1 MTSNYQTATHDASGT
16 AQKWHILTILG
27 HPRTP
32 CNNTFF
38 VKNRHRFFENSLIHI
53 FGPGFESKLDP
64 QNIYFLFFL
73 KIKNVHRFCDFHQ
86 FWRHSLERR
95 SLGPKDQTFDISL
108 SNFVQ
113 FFGFWSILINF
124 RPFLTKFW
132 PFFDQ
137 KQTQKWGKLALFKVP
152 GGTFKKTWTGF
163 IFWLGPQKLTTK
175 TDQISTKN
183 ADF

>member
-53 FGPGFESKLDP
+53 FDPGFESKLDP
-64 QNIYFLFFL
+64 QNIYFLFFF
-73 KIKNVHRFCDFHQ
+73 KIKNVHRFGDFHQ
-86 FWRHSLERR
+86 FWYNSLERR

-124 RPFLTKFW
+124 RPF
-132 PFFDQ
+132 FDQ
-137 KQTQKWGKLALFKVP
+137 ILTNFRPKTDPKWGKLALFKVP

>member
-73 KIKNVHRFCDFHQ
+73 KNKKCSPVLRFSPILETQPGTPLSWSEGPNFWHFLIKFCTIFRF
-86 FWRHSLERR
+86 
-95 SLGPKDQTFDISL
+95 
-108 SNFVQ
+108 
-113 FFGFWSILINF
+113 LINF
-124 RPFLTKFW
+124 DQFSAFFW
-132 PFFDQ
+132 PNFDH
-137 KQTQKWGKLALFKVP
+137 F
-152 GGTFKKTWTGF
+152 
-163 IFWLGPQKLTTK
+163 
-175 TDQISTKN
+175 STKN
-183 ADF
+183 RPKNGVNWPFLRSQGDL